1 VILWQRAAE
10 NHLRERCFGS
20 NRSTCVTGRKDMGR
34 NVTLSIGALIV
45 IVIIVAVLF

>member
-1 VILWQRAAE
+1 MSGGSDRVI
-10 NHLRERCFGS
+10 
-20 NRSTCVTGRKDMGR
+20 GRKDMGR